1 MASYSSLDLARQY
14 ATYAGVD
21 IKCVIAGQVIGSM
34 QAISYAVQREKA
46 PIYVMGKVDP
56 LSFSRGKRGIAGTMI
71 SLLLDRH
78 MIYATPFGNSQFIA
92 DNDEIFPGNG
102 DLNDASGFNASSPLG
117 ELGQVGEPTGG
128 GAGVSFDS
136 SNVSDNYQ
144 ATTPWYIDQVLP
156 FDVTIVA
163 ANEYGQASAM
173 RIYGCEVLNE
183 GSGFSI
189 DDIVIENQMTYV
201 CRTILP
207 WKKLGHWGGAGP
219 NGEGF
224 NRFWGGDSAG
234 AFQGQG
240 FNKAG

>member
-1 MASYSSLDLARQY
+1 MASYTSLDLARQY
-14 ATYAGVD
+14 SSYAGVD
-21 IKCVIAGQVIGSM
+21 IKCVLAGEVVGQM

-71 SLLLDRH
+71 SLLLDEH
-78 MIYATPFGNSQFIA
+78 LIYSNSKFQGSKFIA
-92 DNDEIFPGNG
+92 DNDEIFPGND
-102 DLNDASGFNASSPLG
+102 DLGDASGFATSGPIGNLEEVGAPLTASNL
-117 ELGQVGEPTGG
+117 
-128 GAGVSFDS
+128 
-136 SNVSDNYQ
+136 SDNYT
-144 ATTPWYIDQVLP
+144 ATTPWYVDQILP

-173 RIYGCEVLNE
+173 RIYGVEILNE

-207 WKKLGHWGGAGP
+207 WKKLGHWGG
-219 NGEGF
+219 ER
-224 NRFWGGDSAG
+224 NRFAWQDGSGTFNAGFQSA
-234 AFQGQG
+234 
-240 FNKAG
+240 

>member
-1 MASYSSLDLARQY
+1 MASYTSLDLARQY
-14 ATYAGVD
+14 SSYAGVD
-21 IKCVIAGQVIGSM
+21 IKCVLAGEIVGQM

-71 SLLLDRH
+71 SLLLDEH
-78 MIYATPFGNSQFIA
+78 LIYSNTKFAGSKFIA
-92 DNDEIFPGNG
+92 DNDEIFPGNAT
-102 DLNDASGFNASSPLG
+102 LNDASGFA
-117 ELGQVGEPTGG
+117 TGG
-128 GAGVSFDS
+128 PIGDLEEAGAALTAG
-136 SNVSDNYQ
+136 NLSDNYS
-144 ATTPWYIDQVLP
+144 AATPWYVDQILP

-173 RIYGCEVLNE
+173 RIYGCEILNE

-207 WKKLGHWGGAGP
+207 WKKLGHWGG
-219 NGEGF
+219 ER
-224 NRFWGGDSAG
+224 NRFAWTDGDGTFNAGFQSA
-234 AFQGQG
+234 
-240 FNKAG
+240 